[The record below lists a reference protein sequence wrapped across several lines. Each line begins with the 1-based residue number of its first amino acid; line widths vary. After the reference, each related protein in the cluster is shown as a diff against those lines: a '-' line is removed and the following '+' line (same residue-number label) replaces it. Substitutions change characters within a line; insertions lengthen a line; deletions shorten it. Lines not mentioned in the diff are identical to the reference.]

1 MDTSLRVRLI
11 GLGIQLTLVGGLLTL
26 TFGDLGLSLVVVGT
40 FVTGWGVV

>member
-40 FVTGWGVV
+40 FVTGWGVI